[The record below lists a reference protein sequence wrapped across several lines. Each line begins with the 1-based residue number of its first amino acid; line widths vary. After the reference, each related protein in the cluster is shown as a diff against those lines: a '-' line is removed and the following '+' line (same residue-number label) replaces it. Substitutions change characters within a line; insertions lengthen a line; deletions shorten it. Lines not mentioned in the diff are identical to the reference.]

1 MIEWKGLYANTPYS
15 SANNKTQDDAVVGMQ
30 DTIYVTGPGYG
41 GYSANVRVH
50 NESGAVVALI
60 PVSGGG
66 GALSAPAPVRIL
78 DDSTTYSYSLE
89 VVRGAVPSDDADK
102 IVIRIVG
109 GASKRYPGQGSTLP
123 DGTTSLAGPLRVDGD
138 VVADGASFAG
148 SVRVE
153 GDLEADSGSFA
164 GPVRAPGLLLSESAD
179 FDAWLSSRRLRCVG
193 WGSSTMADASRPQR
207 VNVRANTT
215 DYSDCWNS
223 FLVPAIT
230 RGIPFHLEWNGGVA
244 GTSTT
249 QILESIETDLAD
261 PTFPSPA
268 GIDFAIIQPFANTI
282 TGGVDPYTEEK
293 AVTEKVFDLLKRFPH
308 WKIVLVVPHT
318 QNPMV
323 GTHLNYRHAQI
334 ALRRIADRNPSRIEV
349 ADHYGVLSPFGA
361 ETNIENLRDAMHLS
375 VTGAAALCRE
385 WSRIARWLGFIPKAP
400 FVLPSKSVIATI
412 SGKGIGLADGYS
424 SLNQATIA
432 GAAANEFGTPRWD
445 ITATGALGMTCVA
458 VNDKILSA
466 SRPIVAGRLYRL
478 YIDDMEIM
486 AAADAS
492 SSFGPGAMVRG
503 TSVSG
508 VRWRSLQWF
517 TQAVTYQQIPVG
529 WRIQNYLG
537 PIMRGTASMA
547 AGLTLGIFPGDGVGA
562 KIRLSFASLLEVPE

>member
-1 MIEWKGLYANTPYS
+1 MTWTITTTTTI
-15 SANNKTQDDAVVGMQ
+15 SASRA
-30 DTIYVTGPGYG
+30 
-41 GYSANVRVH
+41 
-50 NESGAVVALI
+50 VALAERI
-60 PVSGGG
+60 PGEPIKFIVLHPGTGAGGTVTIWDDLG
-66 GALSAPAPVRIL
+66 RSVASTRIDALSPRHEAEFFSDRSIFNVSAAIDRNAALSGTGVSVYLVSREAPESSI
-78 DDSTTYSYSLE
+78 
-89 VVRGAVPSDDADK
+89 AD
-102 IVIRIVG
+102 
-109 GASKRYPGQGSTLP
+109 GST
-123 DGTTSLAGPLRVDGD
+123 
-138 VVADGASFAG
+138 
-148 SVRVE
+148 
-153 GDLEADSGSFA
+153 SFA

-179 FDAWLSSRRLRCVG
+179 FNAWLSSRGLRCVG

-223 FLVPAIT
+223 FLVPAIM
-230 RGIPFHLEWNGGVA
+230 RGIPYHLEWNGGVA

-249 QILESIETDLAD
+249 QILASIETDLAD
-261 PTFPSPA
+261 PAFPSPA
-268 GIDFAIIQPFANTI
+268 GIDFAIIQPFANPI
-282 TGGVDPYTEEK
+282 FSGVDPYTEEK
-293 AVTEKVFDLLKRFPH
+293 AVTEKVFDLLKRFPN

-323 GTHLNYRHAQI
+323 GTHANYRHAQI
-334 ALRRIADRNPSRIEV
+334 ALRRIADRYPSRIEV

-361 ETNIENLRDAMHLS
+361 ETAIENLREASPAMHLS
-375 VTGAAALCRE
+375 VTGTAALCRE

-400 FVLPSKSVIATI
+400 FAIPSGLAVATI
-412 SGKGIGLADGYS
+412 SGKGSGLVDGYA
-424 SLNQATIA
+424 SLNQATV
-432 GAAANEFGTPRWD
+432 AAANANEFGTPRWN

-458 VNDKILSA
+458 TNDKILSA
-466 SRPIVAGRLYRL
+466 SRPIVEGKLYRL
-478 YIDDMEIM
+478 YIDDMEIIT
-486 AAADAS
+486 AADAS

-562 KIRLSFASLLEVPE
+562 KVCLSYASLLEVPD

>member
-1 MIEWKGLYANTPYS
+1 MSIRYETLGQFPNH
-15 SANNKTQDDAVVGMQ
+15 
-30 DTIYVTGPGYG
+30 
-41 GYSANVRVH
+41 R
-50 NESGAVVALI
+50 
-60 PVSGGG
+60 
-66 GALSAPAPVRIL
+66 RIL
-78 DDSTTYSYSLE
+78 IADTEAELLAANPTTEIAEGYAKDT
-89 VVRGAVPSDDADK
+89 GINADYVQGVGWK
-102 IVIRIVG
+102 VG
-109 GASKRYPGQGSTLP
+109 GATKLPNGDTVHVGQVLAPNLPVRNADGSTSLP
-123 DGTTSLAGPLRVDGD
+123 GPLRVAGGLE
-138 VVADGASFAG
+138 ADGASFAG
-148 SVRVE
+148 LVQIDGGVV
-153 GDLEADSGSFA
+153 ADTASFA
-164 GPVRAPGLLLSESAD
+164 GPVQASGLLLSESAD

-249 QILESIETDLAD
+249 QILQSIETDLAD

-361 ETNIENLRDAMHLS
+361 ETAIENLREAPPAMHLS
-375 VTGAAALCRE
+375 VTGSAALCRE

-400 FVLPSKSVIATI
+400 FVLPSESVIATI

-445 ITATGALGMTCVA
+445 ITATGALGMTCIA

-478 YIDDMEIM
+478 YIDDMEIIT
-486 AAADAS
+486 AADAS

-503 TSVSG
+503 TSASG

>member
-1 MIEWKGLYANTPYS
+1 MIEWKGLFANTPYS
-15 SANNKTQDDAVVGMQ
+15 SANNRTQDDAVVGMQ

-89 VVRGAVPSDDADK
+89 VVRGAIPSDDTDK
-102 IVIRIVG
+102 IAIRIVG
-109 GASKRYPGQGSTLP
+109 GASKRYPGQGSTL
-123 DGTTSLAGPLRVDGD
+123 
-138 VVADGASFAG
+138 ADGSTSFAG
-148 SVRVE
+148 LVQ
-153 GDLEADSGSFA
+153 
-164 GPVRAPGLLLSESAD
+164 APGLLLSESAD

-308 WKIVLVVPHT
+308 WKIVLIVPHT
-318 QNPMV
+318 QNPMA
-323 GTHLNYRHAQI
+323 GTHINYRHAQI

-361 ETNIENLRDAMHLS
+361 ETDIENLRDAMHLS

-412 SGKGIGLADGYS
+412 SGKGNGLADGYS
-424 SLNQATIA
+424 TLNQATIA
-432 GAAANEFGTPRWD
+432 GAAANEFGAPRWD
-445 ITATGALGMTCVA
+445 ITATGALGMTCIA

-478 YIDDMEIM
+478 YIDDMEIIT
-486 AAADAS
+486 AADAS

-503 TSVSG
+503 TSAPG